1 MDIEK
6 LSAELVTRDLATRF
20 VGQRVVYYPSL
31 TSTMEVAKR
40 EAQQG
45 AAEGTVVLADIQT
58 AGRGRMERVWLS
70 PGGNIALSLIL
81 YPPLSYLPYLIML
94 ASLAVVHSI
103 ETATGLKSQIKWPN
117 DILINGKKVCGIL
130 IENDVQGNS
139 VSYSII
145 GIGININLKPVD
157 YPEIGSI
164 ATSLSHELGKDV
176 SRLKVLRGLLMELEG
191 LYLKLSDAE
200 SIFREW
206 RDNLET
212 LGKEIDV
219 KSGDILY
226 RGLAESVEADG
237 SLLLRGADGRL
248 SRIVSGDVILHQ

>member
-1 MDIEK
+1 MNIED
-6 LSAELVTRDLATRF
+6 LSPELITRDLATRF
-20 VGQRVVYYPSL
+20 VGQRIVYYPSL
-31 TSTMEVAKR
+31 ASTMEVAKR

-81 YPPLSYLPYLIML
+81 YPPVSYLPYLIML

-103 ETATGLKSQIKWPN
+103 ETATGLKPQIKWPN

-130 IENDVQGNS
+130 IESDVQGNS

-145 GIGININLKPVD
+145 GIGININLKPAD
-157 YPEIGSI
+157 FPEIGPI
-164 ATSLSHELGKDV
+164 ATSLSHELGEDIP
-176 SRLKVLRGLLMELEG
+176 RLKVLRGLLRELEV

-200 SIFREW
+200 SVFREW

-212 LGKEIDV
+212 LGREIDV
-219 KSGDILY
+219 KSGDIIY
-226 RGLAESVEADG
+226 RGLAESVAADG
-237 SLLLRGADGRL
+237 TLLLRGADGRL
-248 SRIVSGDVILHQ
+248 SRIVSGDVTLHQ

>member
-1 MDIEK
+1 MNIED
-6 LSAELVTRDLATRF
+6 LSPELITRDLATRF
-20 VGQRVVYYPSL
+20 VGQRIVYYPSL
-31 TSTMEVAKR
+31 ASTMEVAKR

-81 YPPLSYLPYLIML
+81 YPPVSYLPYLIML

-103 ETATGLKSQIKWPN
+103 ETATGLKPQIKWPN

-130 IENDVQGNS
+130 IESDVQGNS

-145 GIGININLKPVD
+145 GIGININLKPAD
-157 YPEIGSI
+157 FPEIGPI
-164 ATSLSHELGKDV
+164 ATSLSHELGEDIP
-176 SRLKVLRGLLMELEG
+176 RLKVLRGLLRELEV

-200 SIFREW
+200 SVFREW

-212 LGKEIDV
+212 LGREIDF
-219 KSGDILY
+219 KSGDIIY
-226 RGLAESVEADG
+226 RGLAESVAADG
-237 SLLLRGADGRL
+237 TLLLRGADGRL
-248 SRIVSGDVILHQ
+248 SRIVSGDVTLHQ